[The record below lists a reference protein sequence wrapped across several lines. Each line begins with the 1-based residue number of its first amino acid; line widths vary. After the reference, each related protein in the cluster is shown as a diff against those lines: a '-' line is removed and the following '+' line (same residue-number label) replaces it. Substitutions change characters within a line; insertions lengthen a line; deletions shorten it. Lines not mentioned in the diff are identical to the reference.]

1 MEHWGHCHTLVTN
14 CCINIYFI
22 IVGGLIT
29 LASHTLLHSH
39 INAHL
44 CLKVHSS
51 SCLKELLNNS
61 IIPLLTGWMERTV
74 SILWVHEKVASW
86 YKYLAT
92 EYIGLEKIVHT
103 ITYYIHHKCWL
114 VSHGGHVLEYLEYN
128 VLVKVF
134 VKTVTKFFFM
144 WCARK
149 EPLVLFVDHLR
160 ICCLQSCHD
169 SPLSINCCCWF
180 PMVHHQQC
188 WTFL

>member
-1 MEHWGHCHTLVTN
+1 MEMFNGGLGSLPYPGH
-14 CCINIYFI
+14 CCINMYSI
-22 IVGGLIT
+22 IVGGPIT

-61 IIPLLTGWMERTV
+61 IIPLLAGLMERTV
-74 SILWVHEKVASW
+74 SILWVHKKVTSC
-86 YKYLAT
+86 YKYLPT

-128 VLVKVF
+128 VLVKAF
-134 VKTVTKFFFM
+134 VKTVNKLFF
-144 WCARK
+144 
-149 EPLVLFVDHLR
+149 L
-160 ICCLQSCHD
+160 
-169 SPLSINCCCWF
+169 
-180 PMVHHQQC
+180 
-188 WTFL
+188 